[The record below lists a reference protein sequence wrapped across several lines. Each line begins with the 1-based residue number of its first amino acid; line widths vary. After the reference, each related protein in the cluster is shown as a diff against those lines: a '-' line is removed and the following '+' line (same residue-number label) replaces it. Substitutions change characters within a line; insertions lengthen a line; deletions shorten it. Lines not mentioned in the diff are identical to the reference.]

1 MNEIINLI
9 TNDSNGNASFKN
21 LDEFL
26 NFIKNQPIPKSEENT
41 VEGKPLTLR
50 QEVKWEFFHPFFYIM
65 MNKYKI
71 CKMGSGFTNAKNN
84 EINLLVKNAKEDK
97 NNLSI
102 ITPSK
107 DKRNIISSLKIYKGI
122 KPFSK
127 VELMTIFYCYIDE
140 LCGSFLFHL
149 DENFS
154 LTASLEITK
163 INDEKINQIRNINKV
178 FKDNTG
184 SENKVIESN
193 KNNKKNFNFNF
204 DNDNNDNDLKDEL
217 DFICIVELDQLLNSG
232 KKISFTFSLFYLEKN
247 KNLEKLN
254 FIEILSGKAKF
265 QKPKVALP
273 MTVKF

>member
-1 MNEIINLI
+1 MNEFINLI
-9 TNDSNGNASFKN
+9 TNGNASFKN

-26 NFIKNQPIPKSEENT
+26 NFIKSQPIPKST

-71 CKMGSGFTNAKNN
+71 CKMGSGFTNAQNN

-122 KPFSK
+122 KSFSK

-154 LTASLEITK
+154 LTASLEITN

-178 FKDNTG
+178 FNDNTG
-184 SENKVIESN
+184 SENKFIESN
-193 KNNKKNFNFNF
+193 KNNKKNIFL
-204 DNDNNDNDLKDEL
+204 NNDFHLKDEL

-232 KKISFTFSLFYLEKN
+232 KKIFFTFSLFYLEKN
-247 KNLEKLN
+247 INSEKLN
-254 FIEILSGKAKF
+254 FIEIISGKAKF